1 MRALLARLEHDPAT
15 RQWMLMAWFMAAAT
29 LVLIPP
35 AMLDVRTLDGVSVW
49 AKPVKFAIA
58 LSLHFATLAVLA
70 QFLSLET
77 RRGRSFARLVSWSV
91 GFALFE
97 IAYLSLQAARGRH
110 SHFNFE
116 TGFETGMYALM
127 GVGATFLIVVPF
139 LMGLWIARQ
148 RDGDGSGARLGAVLG
163 LLIAPVLTII
173 VAGYMSG
180 VVYSHSV
187 VSVGGIAAGGD
198 VGVPVVGWSRVTG
211 DLRPSHFVGLHALQ
225 ILPLAGLAAD
235 WIAPRHARALVWA
248 TAGLLVL
255 ATFAL
260 FAQALL
266 GLPLWPL

>member
-1 MRALLARLEHDPAT
+1 MRALLARLEQDPAI
-15 RQWMLMAWFMAAAT
+15 RQWMLAAWFMAAAT

-35 AMLDVRTLDGVSVW
+35 AMLDARTLDGVGVW

-77 RRGRSFARLVSWSV
+77 RRGRGFARLVSWSV

-97 IAYLSLQAARGRH
+97 IAYLSLQAARGRQ
-110 SHFNFE
+110 SHFNFD

-139 LMGLWIARQ
+139 LIGLWIARQ
-148 RDGDGSGARLGAVLG
+148 DDDGSGARLGAMLG
-163 LLIAPVLTII
+163 LLTAPVLTIV

-187 VSVGGIAAGGD
+187 VPAGGIAAGGD
-198 VGVPVVGWSRVTG
+198 VGMPVVGWSRVTG

-248 TAGLLVL
+248 TACLLVL
-255 ATFAL
+255 GTFAL
-260 FAQALL
+260 FGQALL